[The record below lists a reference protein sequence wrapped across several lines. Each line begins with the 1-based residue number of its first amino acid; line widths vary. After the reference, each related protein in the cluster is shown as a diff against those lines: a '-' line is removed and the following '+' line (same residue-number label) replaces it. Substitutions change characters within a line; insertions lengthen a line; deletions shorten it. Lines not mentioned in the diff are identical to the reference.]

1 MRGKAQKKKSDWAK
15 VGSCLYRYRGA
26 TYYALFKLGGKQI
39 RRSLETED
47 LALARRRL
55 RALRND
61 TEVSGSA
68 LTRLTLDDMAAR
80 YLETI
85 RGRASTVVH
94 KKNAIRLMLKDWPE
108 DAPRELAKIRRS
120 HIEKWI
126 ASYKGK
132 AGSTVN
138 DYIATARALFEQAV
152 NDGELAGSPIL
163 GIKYW
168 KRGKPIRLTPT
179 YEQFLA
185 IIEDLRDPERH
196 NTHGQEETADYIELA
211 GEAGLGQA
219 EIAGLRRCDID
230 LHGGNMTC
238 FRLKTATGFSVP
250 VYPNARPILERRLDA
265 VGSGPE
271 TRLFT
276 FDNCKKG
283 IEAACKRLGYPH
295 FTLRSLRRMF
305 ITRALMRG
313 VDVQTVSRWQGH
325 ADGGALLLRT
335 YAHVLGREHSQRM
348 ANLMGDEPENVAPNT
363 EATEKA

>member
-1 MRGKAQKKKSDWAK
+1 MGP
-15 VGSCLYRYRGA
+15 CLYRYREG

-39 RRSLETED
+39 RRSLETGD

-55 RALRND
+55 RALRNEA
-61 TEVSGSA
+61 EVSDSVR
-68 LTRLTLDDMAAR
+68 TKLTLDHMAAR
-80 YLETI
+80 YLETV
-85 RGRASTVVH
+85 RGRPSTVVH
-94 KKNAIRLMLKDWPE
+94 KNNAIRLMLRDWPK
-108 DAPRELAKIRRS
+108 DAPRELAKIRRF
-120 HIEKWI
+120 HIETWI
-126 ASYKGK
+126 ASYKDK
-132 AGSTVN
+132 AAATVN

-152 NDGELAGSPIL
+152 NDGELAGSPVL
-163 GIKYW
+163 GVRYW
-168 KRGKPIRLTPT
+168 KRGKPIRLTPS

-185 IIEDLRDPERH
+185 IIEDLRDPSRH

-219 EIAGLRRCDID
+219 EIAGIRRCDVD
-230 LHGGNMTC
+230 LTEGNMTC
-238 FRLKTATGFSVP
+238 FRLKTSTGFAVP
-250 VYPNARPILERRLDA
+250 IYPKARPILERRLA
-265 VGSGPE
+265 RVGSEPE

-325 ADGGALLLRT
+325 VDGGALILRT
-335 YAHVLGREHSQRM
+335 YAHVLSREHSRRM
-348 ANLMGDEPENVAPNT
+348 ATLMGDDPENVVAIGEVLRT
-363 EATEKA
+363 A

>member
-1 MRGKAQKKKSDWAK
+1 MKAKAEKQKSDWAK
-15 VGSCLYRYRGA
+15 VGPCLYRYRGA
-26 TYYALFKLGGKQI
+26 AYYALFKLGGKQI
-39 RRSLETED
+39 RRSLETGD
-47 LALARRRL
+47 LELARRRL
-55 RALRND
+55 RALRNEA
-61 TEVSGSA
+61 EVSNSVR
-68 LTRLTLDDMAAR
+68 TKLTLDQMAAR
-80 YLETI
+80 YLETV
-85 RGRASTVVH
+85 RGRPSTVVH
-94 KKNAIRLMLKDWPE
+94 KQNAIRLMLKDWPKE
-108 DAPRELAKIRRS
+108 APRELAKIRRS
-120 HIEKWI
+120 HVEAWI
-126 ASYKGK
+126 ASYKDK
-132 AGSTVN
+132 AAATVN

-152 NDGELAGSPIL
+152 NDGELAGSPVL
-163 GIKYW
+163 GVKYW

-230 LHGGNMTC
+230 LAGGNMTC
-238 FRLKTATGFSVP
+238 FRLKTTTGFSVP
-250 VYPNARPILERRLDA
+250 VYPKARPILERRLA
-265 VGSGPE
+265 AIGSEPE
-271 TRLFT
+271 TRLFA

-325 ADGGALLLRT
+325 VDGGALILRT
-335 YAHVLGREHSQRM
+335 YAHVLSREHSQRM
-348 ANLMGDEPENVAPNT
+348 ASLMGDEKEKKET
-363 EATEKA
+363 E